1 MQEVAGSSPALG
13 TSNNEYGWH
22 VMKATNSKEDLNLEI
37 LRHSASHIMAQA
49 VKRLFP
55 KAKLGIG
62 PAIKN
67 GFYYDFGIDGTV
79 LSQNLDRVQK
89 EMRKIIKEDLPIEKE
104 VLTKE
109 KATKVFRQREEPYKV
124 QLLEEI
130 EDETVTVYRQGEFVD
145 LCRGPHLES
154 TGKLRF
160 FRLTSVAGAYWR
172 GKEGNPMLTRIYGTS
187 FYTEKELEDYL
198 GKIEEAKRRDHRK
211 LGRELDLFSISSELG
226 AGLVIYHPKGAL
238 LRDIIENFEK
248 EEHLKRGYQLVMSPH
263 ISRAALW
270 KTSGHL
276 DFYRK
281 NMYLFSSGDEEWVIK
296 PMNCPAHILIYKSKV
311 RSYRDLPLRY
321 FELGTVYRREE
332 SGVLRGLLR
341 LRGFTQDDAHIFCI
355 PSQLVEEVG
364 KVLQFA
370 IFMMDTFDLGYHM
383 TLSTRP
389 AEFIGSPDHWERATQ
404 ALKDALR
411 EEGLDFQ
418 MAQGEGAFY
427 GPKIDIQMED
437 VLGRLWQGPTI
448 QVDFN
453 LPERFDLRYVAPNGE
468 RKRVVMVHRVVLGT
482 IERFLGILIEHVG
495 GAFPL
500 WLSPVQVRIL
510 TVTEKENS
518 FAENLHQ
525 QMVNKGVRSEM
536 DLRNELLGFKVRQA
550 ELDKIPYMLII
561 GQKEAQ
567 KGTVTARKRNGDNLR
582 DIKPEDFIQTV
593 TEAVKEK
600 RIEI

>member
-1 MQEVAGSSPALG
+1 
-13 TSNNEYGWH
+13 
-22 VMKATNSKEDLNLEI
+22 MKATDSKEDLNLEI

-109 KATKVFRQREEPYKV
+109 KAAKVFRQREEPYKV

-238 LRDIIENFEK
+238 LKDIIETFEK

-341 LRGFTQDDAHIFCI
+341 VRGFTQDDAHIFCI

>member
-1 MQEVAGSSPALG
+1 
-13 TSNNEYGWH
+13 
-22 VMKATNSKEDLNLEI
+22 
-37 LRHSASHIMAQA
+37 
-49 VKRLFP
+49 
-55 KAKLGIG
+55 
-62 PAIKN
+62 
-67 GFYYDFGIDGTV
+67 
-79 LSQNLDRVQK
+79 
-89 EMRKIIKEDLPIEKE
+89 MRKIIREDLPFEKE
-104 VLTKE
+104 ILTKE

-130 EDETVTVYRQGEFVD
+130 EDEMVTIYRQGEFVD

-160 FRLTSVAGAYWR
+160 LRLTSVAGAYWR

-187 FYTEKELEDYL
+187 FCTEKELEEYL

-211 LGRELDLFSISSELG
+211 LGRELDLFSISGDLG

-238 LRDIIENFEK
+238 VRDIIETFEK
-248 EEHLKRGYQLVMSPH
+248 EEHLKRGYKLVMSPH

-276 DFYRK
+276 DFYRE

-341 LRGFTQDDAHIFCI
+341 VRGFTQDDAHIFCI
-355 PSQLVEEVG
+355 PSQLVEEVR

-370 IFMMDTFDLGYHM
+370 VFMLGTFDLGYQV

-389 AEFIGSPDHWERATQ
+389 ARFIGSPDHWEKATQ
-404 ALKDALR
+404 ALRDALR

-418 MAQGEGAFY
+418 IAQGEGAFY

-453 LPERFDLRYVAPNGE
+453 LPERFDLRYTAPNGKRE
-468 RKRVVMVHRVVLGT
+468 RVVMVHRVVLGT
-482 IERFLGILIEHVG
+482 IERFLGVLIEHVA
-495 GAFPL
+495 GAFPP
-500 WLSPVQVRIL
+500 WLSPVQVKIL

-536 DLRNELLGFKVRQA
+536 DVRNELLGFKVRQA
-550 ELDKIPYMLII
+550 ELEKVPCMLII

-567 KGTVTARKRNGDNLR
+567 KGTVTARKRNGDNLK

-593 TEAVKEK
+593 IEAVEEK
-600 RIEI
+600 RVEI

>member
-1 MQEVAGSSPALG
+1 
-13 TSNNEYGWH
+13 
-22 VMKATNSKEDLNLEI
+22 MKATDSKGDLNLEI

-211 LGRELDLFSISSELG
+211 LGRELDLFSISSDLG

-341 LRGFTQDDAHIFCI
+341 VRGFTQDDAHIFCI

-453 LPERFDLRYVAPNGE
+453 LPERFDLRYIAPNGE

-593 TEAVKEK
+593 TEAVKER

>member
-1 MQEVAGSSPALG
+1 
-13 TSNNEYGWH
+13 
-22 VMKATNSKEDLNLEI
+22 MKATNSKEDLNLEI

>member
-1 MQEVAGSSPALG
+1 
-13 TSNNEYGWH
+13 
-22 VMKATNSKEDLNLEI
+22 MKATDSKGDLNLEI

>member
-1 MQEVAGSSPALG
+1 
-13 TSNNEYGWH
+13 
-22 VMKATNSKEDLNLEI
+22 MKATDSKEDLNLEI

-109 KATKVFRQREEPYKV
+109 KATKLFRQREEPYKV

-238 LRDIIENFEK
+238 LRDIIETFEK

-453 LPERFDLRYVAPNGE
+453 LPERFDLRYIAPNGE

-550 ELDKIPYMLII
+550 ELEKIPYMLII

>member
-1 MQEVAGSSPALG
+1 
-13 TSNNEYGWH
+13 
-22 VMKATNSKEDLNLEI
+22 MKATDSKGDLNLEI

-109 KATKVFRQREEPYKV
+109 KAAKVFRQREEPYKV

-238 LRDIIENFEK
+238 LRDIIETFEK

-296 PMNCPAHILIYKSKV
+296 PMNCPAHILIYKSRV

-341 LRGFTQDDAHIFCI
+341 VRGFTQDDAHIFCI

>member
-1 MQEVAGSSPALG
+1 
-13 TSNNEYGWH
+13 
-22 VMKATNSKEDLNLEI
+22 MKATDSKGDLNLEI

-341 LRGFTQDDAHIFCI
+341 VRGFTQDDAHIFCI

-453 LPERFDLRYVAPNGE
+453 LPERFDLRYIAPNGE

-593 TEAVKEK
+593 TEAVKER

>member
-1 MQEVAGSSPALG
+1 
-13 TSNNEYGWH
+13 
-22 VMKATNSKEDLNLEI
+22 MKATDSKGDLNLEI

-109 KATKVFRQREEPYKV
+109 KATKLFRQREEPYKI

-130 EDETVTVYRQGEFVD
+130 EDEAVTVYRQGEFVD

-187 FYTEKELEDYL
+187 FYTEKKLEDYL

-238 LRDIIENFEK
+238 LRDIIETFEK

-321 FELGTVYRREE
+321 FELGTVYRKEE

-453 LPERFDLRYVAPNGE
+453 LPERFDLRYIAPNGE

>member
-1 MQEVAGSSPALG
+1 
-13 TSNNEYGWH
+13 
-22 VMKATNSKEDLNLEI
+22 MKATDSKEDLNLEI

-109 KATKVFRQREEPYKV
+109 KATKVFRQGEEPYKV

-238 LRDIIENFEK
+238 LKDIIETFEK

-341 LRGFTQDDAHIFCI
+341 VRGFTQDDAHIFCI
-355 PSQLVEEVG
+355 PSQLVEEVR

-500 WLSPVQVRIL
+500 WLSPVQVKIL

-593 TEAVKEK
+593 TEAVKER

>member
-1 MQEVAGSSPALG
+1 
-13 TSNNEYGWH
+13 
-22 VMKATNSKEDLNLEI
+22 MKATDSKGDLNLEI

-187 FYTEKELEDYL
+187 FYAEKELEDYL

-341 LRGFTQDDAHIFCI
+341 VRGFTQDDAHIFCI

-561 GQKEAQ
+561 GQKEAE
-567 KGTVTARKRNGDNLR
+567 KRLVTARKRNGDNLR

-593 TEAVKEK
+593 TEAVKER

>member
-1 MQEVAGSSPALG
+1 
-13 TSNNEYGWH
+13 
-22 VMKATNSKEDLNLEI
+22 MKATNSKQDLNLEI
-37 LRHSASHIMAQA
+37 LRHSTSHVMAQA

-55 KAKLGIG
+55 EARLGIG
-62 PAIKN
+62 PAIRN

-79 LSQNLDRVQK
+79 LSQNLTRVQK
-89 EMRKIIKEDLPIEKE
+89 EMKKIIKEDLPFEKDL
-104 VLTKE
+104 LTKE
-109 KATKVFRQREEPYKV
+109 KATEVFRERKEPYKV

-130 EDETVTVYRQGEFVD
+130 EDEIVTIYRQGEFVD

-154 TGKLRF
+154 TGKVRF
-160 FRLTSVAGAYWR
+160 FRLISVAGAYWR

-187 FYTEKELEDYL
+187 FHTEKKLEEYL
-198 GKIEEAKRRDHRK
+198 RQIEEAKRRDHRR

-226 AGLVIYHPKGAL
+226 AGLIVYHPKGAL
-238 LRDIIENFEK
+238 LREIIENFEK
-248 EEHLKRGYQLVMSPH
+248 EEHLKRGYQLVRSPH
-263 ISRAALW
+263 ISRAVLW

-281 NMYLFSSGDEEWVIK
+281 NMYLFSSNDEEWVIK
-296 PMNCPAHILIYKSKV
+296 PMNCPAHILVYKSKV

-341 LRGFTQDDAHIFCI
+341 VRGFTQDDAHIFCI
-355 PSQLVEEVG
+355 ASQLVDEVR

-370 IFMMDTFDLGYHM
+370 MFMMDTFSLGYQM

-389 AEFIGSPDHWERATQ
+389 AEFIGAAEHWEKATQ

-411 EEGLDFQ
+411 EEGLDFEI
-418 MAQGEGAFY
+418 AQGEGAFY

-437 VLGRLWQGPTI
+437 ALGRLWQGPTI

-453 LPERFDLRYVAPNGE
+453 LPERFDLNYISPDGGKR
-468 RKRVVMVHRVVLGT
+468 RVVMVHRVVLGT

-510 TVTEKENS
+510 TVTEKEDS
-518 FAENLHQ
+518 FAKSLHQ
-525 QMVNKGVRSEM
+525 QMVGRGLRSEM
-536 DLRNELLGFKVRQA
+536 DLRNELLGLKVRQA

-561 GQKEAQ
+561 GKKETE
-567 KGTVTARKRNGDNLR
+567 KRLVTARKRNGENLK
-582 DIKPEDFIQTV
+582 DIKPDQFIQTV
-593 TEAVKEK
+593 IEAVEKKEA
-600 RIEI
+600 EI

>member
-1 MQEVAGSSPALG
+1 
-13 TSNNEYGWH
+13 
-22 VMKATNSKEDLNLEI
+22 MKATDSKGDLNLEI

-55 KAKLGIG
+55 KATLGIG

-248 EEHLKRGYQLVMSPH
+248 QEHLKRGYQLVMSPH

-341 LRGFTQDDAHIFCI
+341 VRGFTQDDAHIFCI

-500 WLSPVQVRIL
+500 WLSPVQVKIL

-550 ELDKIPYMLII
+550 ELEKIPYMLII

-593 TEAVKEK
+593 TEAVKER

>member
-1 MQEVAGSSPALG
+1 
-13 TSNNEYGWH
+13 
-22 VMKATNSKEDLNLEI
+22 MKATNSKEDLNLEI
-37 LRHSASHIMAQA
+37 LRHSTSHVMAQA

-89 EMRKIIKEDLPIEKE
+89 EMRKIIREDLPFEKE

-124 QLLEEI
+124 QLLEGI
-130 EDETVTVYRQGEFVD
+130 EDEMVTIYRQGEFVD

-187 FYTEKELEDYL
+187 FCTEKELEEYL

-276 DFYRK
+276 DFYRE

-296 PMNCPAHILIYKSKV
+296 PMNCPAHILIYESKV
-311 RSYRDLPLRY
+311 RSYRELPLRY

-341 LRGFTQDDAHIFCI
+341 VRGFTQDDAHIFCI
-355 PSQLVEEVG
+355 PSQLVEEVR

-370 IFMMDTFDLGYHM
+370 VFMMDTFDLGYQM

-389 AEFIGSPDHWERATQ
+389 AKSIGSPDHWEKATQ

-411 EEGLDFQ
+411 EEELDFQ
-418 MAQGEGAFY
+418 IAQGEGAFY

-453 LPERFDLRYVAPNGE
+453 LPERFDLRYIASNGE
-468 RKRVVMVHRVVLGT
+468 RERVVMVHRVVLGT

-550 ELDKIPYMLII
+550 ELDKIPYTLII

-567 KGTVTARKRNGDNLR
+567 KGTVTARKRNGDNLK

-593 TEAVKEK
+593 IEAVKEK
-600 RIEI
+600 RVEI

>member
-1 MQEVAGSSPALG
+1 
-13 TSNNEYGWH
+13 
-22 VMKATNSKEDLNLEI
+22 MKATDSKGDLNLEI

-109 KATKVFRQREEPYKV
+109 KAAKVFRQREEPYKV

-238 LRDIIENFEK
+238 LKDIIENFEK

-296 PMNCPAHILIYKSKV
+296 PMNCPAHILIYKSRV

-341 LRGFTQDDAHIFCI
+341 VRGFTQDDAHIFCI

-567 KGTVTARKRNGDNLR
+567 KGTVTARKRNGDNLK